1 MAKRD
6 FFFSISLSLFKYTSL
21 SSIFERWFYS
31 SCQLE
36 MMNSTDDTAH
46 KQISTV
52 INRFLCSG
60 MYLMDAPHVR
70 QYNSIQMWNEQY
82 KREFRLVLVSFQNKN
97 CFSIFIFI
105 LFLSF
110 NFTYTHTLTGRSCS
124 TNNLS
129 FASEQWIAIVFFFI
143 LLCLLM
149 FVGFSVPFSTKLLLF
164 DSCFFFASLLSFV
177 FYVFSSF
184 MRLFFSFQFL
194 RRLTTLVFLC
204 IPIRV
209 PCIRFATGADFERQ
223 TVLFRAHN
231 STSTEVHKTTK
242 NWNRN
247 VRLKFAFNE
256 TKNVHRIYERASEKT
271 MFVTTTI
278 IDLARLIIRIDA
290 WEFVIFSLHSIAND
304 TRNRSCLLFS
314 TLLAVYWS

>member
-1 MAKRD
+1 MHGRNGVFSLALTLLRTLCLFRLFARAFEQFYHGICLQFSVNTNEMAKRD

-110 NFTYTHTLTGRSCS
+110 NFTYTHTH
-124 TNNLS
+124 
-129 FASEQWIAIVFFFI
+129 W
-143 LLCLLM
+143 
-149 FVGFSVPFSTKLLLF
+149 
-164 DSCFFFASLLSFV
+164 SFV
-177 FYVFSSF
+177 F
-184 MRLFFSFQFL
+184 
-194 RRLTTLVFLC
+194 
-204 IPIRV
+204 
-209 PCIRFATGADFERQ
+209 
-223 TVLFRAHN
+223 N
-231 STSTEVHKTTK
+231 K
-242 NWNRN
+242 
-247 VRLKFAFNE
+247 
-256 TKNVHRIYERASEKT
+256 
-271 MFVTTTI
+271 
-278 IDLARLIIRIDA
+278 
-290 WEFVIFSLHSIAND
+290 
-304 TRNRSCLLFS
+304 
-314 TLLAVYWS
+314 

>member
-1 MAKRD
+1 
-6 FFFSISLSLFKYTSL
+6 
-21 SSIFERWFYS
+21 
-31 SCQLE
+31 
-36 MMNSTDDTAH
+36 MNSTDDTAH

-164 DSCFFFASLLSFV
+164 DSYFFC
-177 FYVFSSF
+177 FSSVVCI
-184 MRLFFSFQFL
+184 LCFQF
-194 RRLTTLVFLC
+194 VY
-204 IPIRV
+204 
-209 PCIRFATGADFERQ
+209 
-223 TVLFRAHN
+223 
-231 STSTEVHKTTK
+231 
-242 NWNRN
+242 
-247 VRLKFAFNE
+247 AF
-256 TKNVHRIYERASEKT
+256 
-271 MFVTTTI
+271 
-278 IDLARLIIRIDA
+278 
-290 WEFVIFSLHSIAND
+290 IF
-304 TRNRSCLLFS
+304 LFS
-314 TLLAVYWS
+314 IPSSAYNACFSMYPHSRSLYSLCNGCRFRTTNSFIPSTQFNFNWSS

>member
-1 MAKRD
+1 
-6 FFFSISLSLFKYTSL
+6 
-21 SSIFERWFYS
+21 
-31 SCQLE
+31 
-36 MMNSTDDTAH
+36 MNSTDDTAH

-82 KREFRLVLVSFQNKN
+82 KRKFGLVLVSFQNKN

-164 DSCFFFASLLSFV
+164 DSCFFLLLFCRLYFMFSVRLCVYFSLFNSFVGLQRFFFYVSPFAFLVFALQRVPILNDKQFYSEHTIQLQLKFIKRQKIEIEMFDWNLLS
-177 FYVFSSF
+177 
-184 MRLFFSFQFL
+184 MRQRMFIEYMKGL
-194 RRLTTLVFLC
+194 
-204 IPIRV
+204 
-209 PCIRFATGADFERQ
+209 
-223 TVLFRAHN
+223 
-231 STSTEVHKTTK
+231 
-242 NWNRN
+242 
-247 VRLKFAFNE
+247 LK
-256 TKNVHRIYERASEKT
+256 KT

-304 TRNRSCLLFS
+304 IRNRSCLLFS